1 MFVKLEPEPGKKR
14 NRTEIGKRRL
24 KFSFQAAFFCEKR
37 AGGDCG
43 RISYS
48 FSKPVIKVI
57 RIEIAQKKDGQS
69 SLFSGTDSFIL
80 IIQRKSFQIRYFHQ
94 PAVLQTIAR
103 NLNAMRPYQYLRV
116 HPPVFGEWLVSAEAY
131 FFSLYLCPAVYALAL
146 MLFFSFCSL
155 WTICQRK
162 IEGDCGLG
170 PDGKPPG
177 FSGLILCLIFCSV
190 FCLCTVPKTSV
201 LSFSSPL
208 SICLLFSCLSC
219 LSMLDVYSLAFGQDL
234 VYLSFAPRLTLFSR
248 GFLLFCFSLF
258 WLSLL
263 SFCFQASGLGLSHQL
278 HLLFIVQAVLNF
290 LSGFC
295 RMISLAFL

>member
-24 KFSFQAAFFCEKR
+24 KFSFQAAFFCKKR

-116 HPPVFGEWLVSAEAY
+116 HPPVFGEWLVSAAAY
-131 FFSLYLCPAVYALAL
+131 FFSLYLYFHQPAVLQTIARNLNAMRPYQYLRVHPPVFGEWLVSAAAY
-146 MLFFSFCSL
+146 FFSL
-155 WTICQRK
+155 Y
-162 IEGDCGLG
+162 
-170 PDGKPPG
+170 
-177 FSGLILCLIFCSV
+177 LIFMS
-190 FCLCTVPKTSV
+190 
-201 LSFSSPL
+201 
-208 SICLLFSCLSC
+208 
-219 LSMLDVYSLAFGQDL
+219 
-234 VYLSFAPRLTLFSR
+234 
-248 GFLLFCFSLF
+248 
-258 WLSLL
+258 
-263 SFCFQASGLGLSHQL
+263 
-278 HLLFIVQAVLNF
+278 
-290 LSGFC
+290 
-295 RMISLAFL
+295 